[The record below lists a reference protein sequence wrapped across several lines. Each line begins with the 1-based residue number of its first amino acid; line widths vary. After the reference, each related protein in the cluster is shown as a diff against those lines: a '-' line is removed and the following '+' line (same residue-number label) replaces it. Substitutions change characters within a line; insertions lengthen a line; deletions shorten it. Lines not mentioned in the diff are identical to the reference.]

1 MTTIAAATN
10 VGAGATIAD
19 LLDSWELSLKAANK
33 SPKTIKCYLESG
45 RQFATFLAGTGMP
58 VVVERIGR
66 EHIELWLVELAKIRK
81 PTTVSVRYRA
91 LQAFF
96 KWALIEREVPA
107 DPMATMSPPF
117 VPEVRVEV
125 PSDDDLRKLLKACS
139 GRTFEQTRDAALLY
153 FLIDTGCRAAEVIG
167 LQVGDVNLKSS
178 PMLAN
183 VTGKGRRP
191 RTVAL
196 SHKAAQ
202 ALDRYTRARARHPNA
217 SCAALWIGSKGPL
230 TDSGLRQ
237 LFERRS
243 DQAGVTRIH
252 PHQLRHHFA
261 DSWLSQGGAEGDLM
275 ALAGWRSRAMLSR
288 YAATNASARAALAHQ
303 QFSPGDRL

>member
-1 MTTIAAATN
+1 MTTTAAATN
-10 VGAGATIAD
+10 VGVTLAE
-19 LLDSWELSLKAANK
+19 LLGSWELSLRANNK
-33 SPKTIKCYLESG
+33 SDRTVEVYLGSG
-45 RQFATFLAGTGMP
+45 RQFAAFVAGTGMP
-58 VVVERIGR
+58 AGVDRIGR
-66 EHIELWLVELAKIRK
+66 EHIETWLVHLAQKCK
-81 PTTVSVRYRA
+81 PTTVSVRYRS

-96 KWALIEREVPA
+96 KWALIEREIPIN
-107 DPMATMSPPF
+107 PMANLTPPI

-125 PSDDDLRKLLKACS
+125 PSDDDLRRLVKACS
-139 GRTFEQTRDAALLY
+139 GKTFEQTRDAAMLY

-167 LQVGDVNLKSS
+167 LQVGDVNLRSS

-202 ALDRYTRARARHPNA
+202 ALDRYNRARARHPNA
-217 SCAALWIGSKGPL
+217 HFAALWIGSKGPL

-237 LFERRS
+237 LFERRC
-243 DQAGVTRIH
+243 DQAGIARIH

-288 YAATNASARAALAHQ
+288 YAASNASARAALAHQ